1 MPSNSEILDE
11 PVTLWMRQLEEGQSE
26 AAQALWNHFCQKL
39 MTLADKRLSPKL
51 RQTYDREDAAV
62 SAFHSLCRVISD
74 RRQTDLGGRINLW
87 RLLVTITERKIA
99 NRVRDEQRD
108 KRSLHRTVS
117 ESCLVS
123 SEERGSGFDK
133 LPGREPSPEFAAEFA
148 DLCNSLLESLD
159 DDILRQIAQLTL
171 KNHDADEIAK
181 TLGVSR
187 RTVERKLLI
196 IRGRWKQRMPD

>member
-1 MPSNSEILDE
+1 MPPNSEILDE

-51 RQTYDREDAAV
+51 RQTYDQEDAAV

-74 RRQTDLGGRINLW
+74 DRQTDLGDRVNLW

-99 NRVRDEQRD
+99 NRVRDERRD
-108 KRSLHRTVS
+108 KRNLHRTVS
-117 ESCLVS
+117 ESCLIN

-133 LPGREPSPEFAAEFA
+133 LPSVP
-148 DLCNSLLESLD
+148 
-159 DDILRQIAQLTL
+159 
-171 KNHDADEIAK
+171 
-181 TLGVSR
+181 
-187 RTVERKLLI
+187 
-196 IRGRWKQRMPD
+196 